1 MQQLAATQ
9 DFASSSMGVHQ
20 MGMLLSPR
28 TELAEVL
35 FRLRRTFYSLAAFS
49 GVINLLML
57 TPAVYML
64 QVYDRALVSSNVTT
78 LLMLTLLVIGL
89 YVLMATLEVVRSTV
103 LIRVGNRLDMMLNT
117 RIFGAAFERN
127 LRRAGGNP
135 AQALQDL
142 AQVRQF
148 LTGNGLFAFFD
159 APWTPIYLLVI
170 YLIHP
175 ILGFI
180 ALIGS
185 LLLVALAYLTEI
197 STRKPLAEA
206 NQASVV
212 SGSFANNN
220 LRNAEVIEAMG
231 MLPAIRQRWFGNH
244 LRILENQTL
253 ASDRAAYINGTTR
266 FVRITLQSL
275 MLGAGALLAIKGE
288 ITPGMMIAGSIL
300 SGRALAPVEQVIAA
314 WKQLLSSRG
323 SWGRLAA
330 LLNDFP
336 AHKPSMPLPKPVGI
350 VVVEGAFANAPGS
363 GLPILRNISFNLAPG
378 EALGVIGPSA
388 SGKSTLARLLVGVW
402 PAQAGKVRLD
412 GADVFQWNKEEL
424 GPWLG
429 YLPQDVEL
437 FEGSIAE
444 NIARFGEID
453 SEAVILAA
461 KQAGVHEMI
470 LRLPQG
476 YDTVLSTDGGSL
488 SGGQKQ
494 RIGLARA
501 LYGDPSLIVLDEPN
515 ASLDDLGEAALV
527 QAIAD
532 LKRRQ
537 KTLVLIS
544 HRPTIL
550 NMVDKVLMLRE
561 GTVHTFGTRDEV
573 FNALRQAGVIPATG
587 GSPSLASVKAK
598 E

>member
-1 MQQLAATQ
+1 M
-9 DFASSSMGVHQ
+9 D
-20 MGMLLSPR
+20 MLPSPR
-28 TELAEVL
+28 SELAEVL
-35 FRLRRTFYSLAAFS
+35 FRLRRTFYALAAFS

-78 LLMLTLLVIGL
+78 LLMLTVLVVGL
-89 YVLMATLEVVRSTV
+89 YVLMALLEVVRSSV
-103 LIRVGNRLDMMLNT
+103 LIRVGNRLDMMLNK
-117 RIFGAAFERN
+117 RVFGAAFERN

-142 AQVRQF
+142 SQVRQF

-159 APWTPIYLLVI
+159 APWTPIFLLVI
-170 YLIHP
+170 TLVHPLLGLIT
-175 ILGFI
+175 
-180 ALIGS
+180 LIGS
-185 LLLVALAYLTEI
+185 ILLIALAYLTEV

-206 NQASVV
+206 NQSALAS
-212 SGSFANNN
+212 GAFANNN

-244 LRILENQTL
+244 LRTLEMQTL

-275 MLGAGALLAIKGE
+275 ILGTGALLAIEGK
-288 ITPGMMIAGSIL
+288 ITPGMMIACSIL
-300 SGRALAPVEQVIAA
+300 AGRALAPVELAIST
-314 WKQLLSSRG
+314 WKQLLTSR
-323 SWGRLAA
+323 SAWERLNT
-330 LLNDFP
+330 LLSDFP
-336 AHKPSMPLPKPVGI
+336 AHKPGMPLPKPLGMVA
-350 VVVEGAFANAPGS
+350 VEGAYTTAPGS
-363 GLPILRNISFNLAPG
+363 PVTILRGVSLSVAPG
-378 EALGVIGPSA
+378 EALGIIGPSA
-388 SGKSTLARLLVGVW
+388 AGKSTLARLLVGVW
-402 PAQAGKVRLD
+402 PATAGKVRLD
-412 GADVFQWNKEEL
+412 GADVYQWDKEEL

-437 FEGSIAE
+437 FDGSIAE

-453 SEAVILAA
+453 GEAVILAA
-461 KQAGVHEMI
+461 QQAGVHEMI

-476 YDTVLSTDGGSL
+476 YDTPLGADGGSL

-501 LYGDPSLIVLDEPN
+501 LYGEPSLIVLDEPN
-515 ASLDDLGEAALV
+515 ASLDDVGEAALIKALV
-527 QAIAD
+527 E
-532 LKRRQ
+532 LKQRG

-544 HRPTIL
+544 HRPTVMNI
-550 NMVDKVLMLRE
+550 VDKVLVLRE
-561 GTVHTFGTRDEV
+561 GAVQMFGSRDEV
-573 FNALRQAGVIPATG
+573 FSALRQASVMPAAA
-587 GSPSLASVKAK
+587 GSPTLASVKTK

>member
-1 MQQLAATQ
+1 M
-9 DFASSSMGVHQ
+9 D
-20 MGMLLSPR
+20 LLSSPR
-28 TELAEVL
+28 SELAETL
-35 FRLRRTFYSLAAFS
+35 FRLRRTFYALAGFS

-78 LLMLTLLVIGL
+78 LLMLTLLVVGL
-89 YVLMATLEVVRSTV
+89 YILMGMLEMVRSSV
-103 LIRVGNRLDMMLNT
+103 LIRVGNRLDMMLNQRVFT
-117 RIFGAAFERN
+117 AAFERN

-135 AQALQDL
+135 SQALQDL
-142 AQVRQF
+142 SQVRQF

-159 APWTPIYLLVI
+159 APWTPIYLVVISLV
-170 YLIHP
+170 HP
-175 ILGFI
+175 LLGVI
-180 ALIGS
+180 TLIGS
-185 LLLVALAYLTEI
+185 LLLVGLAWLTET

-206 NQASVV
+206 NQAAMTSAAY
-212 SGSFANNN
+212 ANNN

-244 LRILENQTL
+244 LRILELQSL
-253 ASDRAAYINGTTR
+253 ASDRAAWISGLTR

-275 MLGAGALLAIKGE
+275 ILGTGALLAIQGE
-288 ITPGMMIAGSIL
+288 ITPGMMIACSIL
-300 SGRALAPVEQVIAA
+300 GGRALAPVEQAIAT
-314 WKQLLSSRG
+314 WKQLLSSRTA
-323 SWGRLAA
+323 WARLSA
-330 LLNDFP
+330 LLQDFP
-336 AHKPSMPLPKPVGI
+336 ARKESMPLPKPTGI
-350 VVVEGAFANAPGS
+350 LSVEGAFANAPGTN
-363 GLPILRNISFNLAPG
+363 LPILRAISFNLSPG

-388 SGKSTLARLLVGVW
+388 SGKSTLARLLVGIW

-437 FEGSIAE
+437 FEGTIAE
-444 NIARFGEID
+444 NIARFGEVD
-453 SEAVILAA
+453 GDAVIQAA
-461 KQAGVHEMI
+461 RQAGVHEMI

-476 YDTVLSTDGGSL
+476 YDTRLSADGGAL

-494 RIGLARA
+494 RVALARA

-515 ASLDDLGEAALV
+515 SSLDDVGEAALI
-527 QAIAD
+527 QALSD
-532 LKRRQ
+532 LKRRG

-544 HRPTIL
+544 HRPTVL
-550 NMVDKVLMLRE
+550 NIVDKVLLLRE
-561 GTVHTFGTRDEV
+561 GTVHMFGSRDEV
-573 FNALRQAGVIPATG
+573 FAALRQASVAPL
-587 GSPSLASVKAK
+587 SSVKTK

>member
-1 MQQLAATQ
+1 MDVPQ
-9 DFASSSMGVHQ
+9 
-20 MGMLLSPR
+20 SPR
-28 TELAEVL
+28 SELAEVL
-35 FRLRRTFYSLAAFS
+35 FRLRRTFYALAAFS

-78 LLMLTLLVIGL
+78 LLMLTVLVIGL
-89 YVLMATLEVVRSTV
+89 YVLMALLEVVRSSV
-103 LIRVGNRLDMMLNT
+103 LIRVGNRLDMMLNK

-142 AQVRQF
+142 SQVRQF

-159 APWTPIYLLVI
+159 APWTPIFLLVI
-170 YLIHP
+170 YLVHP
-175 ILGFI
+175 LLGLI
-180 ALIGS
+180 TLIGS
-185 LLLVALAYLTEI
+185 LLLVSLAWLTEV

-206 NQASVV
+206 NQASLA

-244 LRILENQTL
+244 LKILELQTL
-253 ASDRAAYINGTTR
+253 ASDRAAYIAGASR
-266 FVRITLQSL
+266 FVRVTLQSL
-275 MLGAGALLAIKGE
+275 ILGAGALLAIQGT
-288 ITPGMMIAGSIL
+288 ITPGMMIACSIL
-300 SGRALAPVEQVIAA
+300 SGRALAPVEQVISA
-314 WKQLLSSRG
+314 WKQLLSSRAA
-323 SWGRLAA
+323 WARLSG
-330 LLNDFP
+330 LLTDFP
-336 AHKPSMPLPKPVGI
+336 AHKPSMPLPKPLGMLH
-350 VVVEGAFANAPGS
+350 VENAFASAPGS
-363 GLPILRNISFNLAPG
+363 PTPILRGVSFNLAPG
-378 EALGVIGPSA
+378 EALGIIGPSA

-402 PAQAGKVRLD
+402 QAQGGKVRLD
-412 GADVFQWNKEEL
+412 GADIYQWNKAEL

-444 NIARFGEID
+444 NIARFGAID

-461 KQAGVHEMI
+461 RQAGVHEMI
-470 LRLPQG
+470 LHLPHG
-476 YDTVLSTDGGSL
+476 YDTHLSADGGSL

-501 LYGDPSLIVLDEPN
+501 LYGEPSLIVLDEPN
-515 ASLDDLGEAALV
+515 ASLDDVGEAALL
-527 QAIAD
+527 QALLD
-532 LKRRQ
+532 LKQRG

-544 HRPTIL
+544 HRPTVL
-550 NMVDKVLMLRE
+550 SMVDKVLVLRE
-561 GTVHTFGTRDEV
+561 GAVQMFGSRDEV
-573 FNALRQAGVIPATG
+573 FAALRQANVVPTG
-587 GSPSLASVKAK
+587 KGAPTLASVRAK